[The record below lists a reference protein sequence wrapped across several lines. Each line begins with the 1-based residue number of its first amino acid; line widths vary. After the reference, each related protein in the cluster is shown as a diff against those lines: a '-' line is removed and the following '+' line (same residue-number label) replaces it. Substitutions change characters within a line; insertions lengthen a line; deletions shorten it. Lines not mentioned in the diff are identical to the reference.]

1 MISGAV
7 IEITPALVVWN
18 AASSSRNDETGRS
31 VALPA
36 APTSSRM
43 ARKAPAS
50 GICSW
55 VLCAHTSDE
64 STKCNQQIINFA
76 KMEPSLRRSM
86 IG

>member
-50 GICSW
+50 GICSRG
-55 VLCAHTSDE
+55 CHAHTKS
-64 STKCNQQIINFA
+64 KGFLYIYYIYV
-76 KMEPSLRRSM
+76 
-86 IG
+86 